1 MSETVDYKTEL
12 ERAYRALRGLY
23 GAIAQGEMPDKALMG
38 YHSPT
43 RAAAARFVHEG
54 ELDGS
59 EYFIG
64 KDVSVLHDALAHYR
78 PRATP

>member
-1 MSETVDYKTEL
+1 MKIEL

-23 GAIAQGEMPDKALMG
+23 HFAAKGELPTEAVLG
-38 YHSPT
+38 YHAPT
-43 RAAAARFVHEG
+43 IGAAVRFVKTG

-64 KDVSVLHDALAHYR
+64 KHYSVLQEALAS
-78 PRATP
+78 

>member
-1 MSETVDYKTEL
+1 MTTKAIDYKSEL

-23 GAIAQGEMPDKALMG
+23 GPVAK
-38 YHSPT
+38 
-43 RAAAARFVHEG
+43 G

-64 KDVSVLHDALAHYR
+64 KDVSVLHDALAHCR
-78 PRATP
+78 TK